1 MSHIVT
7 TVRRRKAIKPP
18 RWNRFSSMGNS
29 TSLKNIDAQS
39 LTATKQIISTVVIS
53 I

>member
-29 TSLKNIDAQS
+29 KKKKPVDNTP
-39 LTATKQIISTVVIS
+39 
-53 I
+53 